1 MDNGANTS
9 RMEMVVLMTSDM
21 TNFSGKAAP
30 CSISWT
36 ASSSPAPRASA
47 KTCLSRS
54 YGEAL
59 AGLFEHDCMHEG
71 CNA

>member
-30 CSISWT
+30 C
-36 ASSSPAPRASA
+36 
-47 KTCLSRS
+47 
-54 YGEAL
+54 
-59 AGLFEHDCMHEG
+59 
-71 CNA
+71 